1 MIMFKK
7 YGTLPRLFVLF
18 ITAAW
23 LAACGPKG
31 FQNTGVEASKTVI
44 DSRLSESRAIE
55 NYIAPYREAITKD
68 LDSVLAYAPETFDKS
83 QGKGSTTI
91 GNLLAEA
98 TLRKATA
105 LLLTRHNL
113 TVDACLLN
121 HGGIRSIIAKGPV
134 TKRTAFEV
142 MPFENS
148 LVVVALKG
156 TQLQEMADYILREK
170 KPHPMANITIKYVT
184 DRLHKEIYINNQPVM
199 PEKTYYI
206 ATMDYLLN
214 GGDNMMFFATNEGA
228 YDLNYKMRDLYID
241 YFREVDTLP
250 VITTQHIIT
259 E

>member
-18 ITAAW
+18 LTGLW
-23 LAACGPKG
+23 LSACAPKG
-31 FQNTGVEASKTVI
+31 FQNTGIEAHKTTI
-44 DSRLSESRAIE
+44 DSRLPGAPDIESF
-55 NYIAPYREAITKD
+55 IAPYRQAINKD
-68 LDSVLAYAPETFDKS
+68 LDSILAYALETFDKS

-91 GNLLAEA
+91 GNLLAQA
-98 TLRKATA
+98 TLQKASA
-105 LLLTRHNL
+105 LFATRHNL
-113 TVDACLLN
+113 RVDACLLN
-121 HGGIRSIIAKGPV
+121 HGGIRSIIAEGPV

-156 TQLQEMADYILREK
+156 TQLQEMANYLIREK
-170 KPHPMANITIKYVT
+170 KPHPMANITVKYVT
-184 DRLHKEIYINNQPVM
+184 NRLRNEIYINNEPVL

-214 GGDNMMFFATNEGA
+214 GGDSMTFFAQNEGV
-228 YDLNYKMRDLYID
+228 YDLKYKMRELYID